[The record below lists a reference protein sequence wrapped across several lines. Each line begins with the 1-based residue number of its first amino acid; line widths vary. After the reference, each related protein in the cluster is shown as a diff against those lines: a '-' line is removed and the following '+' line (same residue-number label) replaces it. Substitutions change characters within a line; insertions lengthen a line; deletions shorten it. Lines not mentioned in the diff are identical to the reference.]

1 MTAQFIK
8 KPGNVFL
15 TPEPVQVPNATHIG
29 ARFQEWGNV
38 ANSIASELPAPVI
51 EPSPLPT
58 IGEVFTAF
66 LPQHIA
72 KTRWSR
78 YIVPGSASRVFDGT
92 IFVYNDPCAN
102 FWTLHAI
109 AKGLFSEIGIRLL
122 KSGCAWE
129 ARIPIDVLTD
139 KMFVDSGL
147 AAVEK
152 TLLRH
157 TGNFD
162 PTPDTSAA
170 RFPAKPTVREIELA
184 RGMKRLNESVAAERA
199 YCERWDVEAKRRVA
213 MRLDAERVEQQ
224 AEADACDT
232 GEPQW
237 IDEIGEKYGMQF
249 SDFQT
254 ITGESKHL
262 SYESLNDE
270 NGDWLEKC
278 YWAFPTDSFWVAWR
292 KAKNALKAT
301 GYETIKLAGIWLVYI
316 WR

>member
-1 MTAQFIK
+1 MTTIEVQLSG
-8 KPGNVFL
+8 GNGSRTTEVNQPDAESRERAWARISKSMAVETTSFPT
-15 TPEPVQVPNATHIG
+15 TPKSTP
-29 ARFQEWGNV
+29 
-38 ANSIASELPAPVI
+38 PAPA
-51 EPSPLPT
+51 PT
-58 IGEVFTAF
+58 IEKVFDAF
-66 LPQHIA
+66 LPQHIQA
-72 KTRWSR
+72 TRWSR
-78 YIVPGSASRVFDGT
+78 YIVPGSASRVFDGSL
-92 IFVYNDPCAN
+92 FVYHNPCAN
-102 FWTLHAI
+102 FWNLYNL
-109 AKGLFSEIGIRLL
+109 AKGLFSEVGIRLL

-170 RFPAKPTVREIELA
+170 RCPAKPTVREIELT
-184 RGMKRLNESVAAERA
+184 RGMKQLNESVAAEKA
-199 YCERWDVEAKRRVA
+199 YWDRWDVEAKRRVA

-232 GEPQW
+232 SEL
-237 IDEIGEKYGMQF
+237 GEKYGMQF

-254 ITGESKHL
+254 ITGKSKHL
-262 SYESLNDE
+262 SADALIDE
-270 NGDWLEKC
+270 NGDWLERC

>member
-29 ARFQEWGNV
+29 ARFQDWVNV
-38 ANSIASELPAPVI
+38 ANSIASELPAPTP
-51 EPSPLPT
+51 EPAPLPT

-102 FWTLHAI
+102 FWTLHVI

-122 KSGCAWE
+122 KSAGVWE
-129 ARIPIDVLTD
+129 ARIPIGVLTD
-139 KMFVDSGL
+139 KGFVDSGL
-147 AAVEK
+147 ASVEN
-152 TLLRH
+152 TLLA
-157 TGNFD
+157 NSS
-162 PTPDTSAA
+162 SAA
-170 RFPAKPTVREIELA
+170 DVPPRKEVSGFRITGRMIKHAKEVKA
-184 RGMKRLNESVAAERA
+184 RHAAEKA
-199 YCERWDVEAKRRVA
+199 YWDRWDVEAKRSVA
-213 MRLDAERVEQQ
+213 MRLDAERIEQQ

-232 GEPQW
+232 SEL
-237 IDEIGEKYGMQF
+237 GEKYGMQF